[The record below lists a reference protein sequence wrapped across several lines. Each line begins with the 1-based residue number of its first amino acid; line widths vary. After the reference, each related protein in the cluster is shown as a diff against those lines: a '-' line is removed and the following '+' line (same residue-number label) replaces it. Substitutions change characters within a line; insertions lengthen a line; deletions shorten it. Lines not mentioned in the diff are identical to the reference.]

1 MGDYNE
7 VRDASERF
15 GSIFIDSQA
24 KLFNKFIEDSSLI
37 DIPLGGYN
45 FTWTDKWGSKMSKLD
60 RFLVSDKFYE
70 YFPNITGVILEK
82 GIPDHRPILLKE
94 SHVDYGPTPFRFFHS
109 WMEMEGFH
117 DLVVNTW
124 TNDGIA
130 NDNGM
135 VQFKKKLQHLKNVIR
150 GWLGSKKAVSLDLK
164 NKHLDQLSSIDVK
177 VDLGI
182 ASEEDFKNRRD
193 SLMVLGDLERVEVKD
208 IAQKAR
214 IKWALEGDENTSF
227 FHGMLKKKRRQLAIK
242 GILKN
247 GDWIENPSMVKAEFL
262 GHFSSRFQQPNGIPP
277 SLDSE
282 FLNPI
287 SPSKREFLERPF
299 SRGEIKKA
307 VWDCGGDRAPGPDGF
322 TFKFF
327 TTFWDL
333 IEDDVIRFVHEYFR
347 TNLFPKGCNSSFIA
361 LIPKVNNAK
370 SVSDFRPISLIGCQ
384 YKIIGKLLANR
395 LSIVISDCVNPVQSA
410 FIKGRNILD
419 GPLILNEV
427 LAWHRQRKKEL
438 MVFKVDFEKAFDSL
452 RWDFLD
458 LILDKLGFG
467 STWRAWI
474 RGCLYNARSSVLVNG
489 SPTEEF
495 VIHRGL
501 RQGDPMSPFLFILA
515 MEGLHALTCKAEALG
530 LFKGVTIG
538 RDNLSISH
546 LMYADDAIFFGDWSW
561 INAQNLI
568 SMLRCFFLIS
578 GLQIN
583 IHKSSVL
590 GVGVHEAEV
599 THMANIIG
607 CGAAKFPLKYLGVPV
622 GCNMARCLNWNAV
635 LLKFSSKLSSWKARL
650 LSVGGRLSLIRSVLG
665 NLPIYYM
672 SLYPMHV
679 VIRKK
684 LESMRNK
691 FFIGGDP
698 VEKKLTWIKW
708 DKCLASKREGG
719 LGIGNIFGLN
729 IWLLFKWFWRF
740 FCDQSDL
747 WIRVIKSIHGPGGGI
762 NSDTNTSL
770 KRSTWGSILSSINS
784 LKSKG
789 IDLFSYYT
797 HKIGNGLDSS
807 FWSDLWCGN
816 QPLKVMFPRI
826 FLLETDKQCSIASR
840 VGLIDWSSVLRMVP
854 RGGEE
859 SSQFNALLSVIGST
873 SLSDQYDIW
882 QWSLNGLSGF
892 FVASVR
898 HLVDSWL
905 LDTCNDVTRWN
916 RLLPIKVNVFLWRL
930 KLNKLPSRVN
940 LDRRGID
947 VISINCSSCQ
957 GDLETVNHTFFN
969 CGLAKELWPLLAK
982 WWDLDIPMCG
992 NIAEWHAW
1000 IGDLHASSKVRL
1012 AIEGVGGT
1020 LLWSI

>member
-1 MGDYNE
+1 MYCVKKPQGC
-7 VRDASERF
+7 
-15 GSIFIDSQA
+15 
-24 KLFNKFIEDSSLI
+24 
-37 DIPLGGYN
+37 IP
-45 FTWTDKWGSKMSKLD
+45 
-60 RFLVSDKFYE
+60 
-70 YFPNITGVILEK
+70 
-82 GIPDHRPILLKE
+82 KE
-94 SHVDYGPTPFRFFHS
+94 SH
-109 WMEMEGFH
+109 
-117 DLVVNTW
+117 

-193 SLMVLGDLERVEVKD
+193 SLLVLGDLERVEVKY

-247 GDWIENPSMVKAEFL
+247 GDLIENPSMVKAEFL
-262 GHFSSRFQQPNGIPP
+262 GHFSSQFQQPNGIPP

-287 SPSKREFLERPF
+287 SSSKREFLERPF

-333 IEDDVIRFVHEYFR
+333 IENDVIRFVHEYFR
-347 TNLFPKGCNSSFIA
+347 TNLFPK
-361 LIPKVNNAK
+361 
-370 SVSDFRPISLIGCQ
+370 
-384 YKIIGKLLANR
+384 
-395 LSIVISDCVNPVQSA
+395 
-410 FIKGRNILD
+410 
-419 GPLILNEV
+419 V

-474 RGCLYNARSSVLVNG
+474 RGCLYNSRSSVLVNG
-489 SPTEEF
+489 SQTEEF

-501 RQGDPMSPFLFILA
+501 RQGDPI
-515 MEGLHALTCKAEALG
+515 
-530 LFKGVTIG
+530 
-538 RDNLSISH
+538 
-546 LMYADDAIFFGDWSW
+546 
-561 INAQNLI
+561 
-568 SMLRCFFLIS
+568 
-578 GLQIN
+578 
-583 IHKSSVL
+583 
-590 GVGVHEAEV
+590 
-599 THMANIIG
+599 
-607 CGAAKFPLKYLGVPV
+607 
-622 GCNMARCLNWNAV
+622 
-635 LLKFSSKLSSWKARL
+635 
-650 LSVGGRLSLIRSVLG
+650 
-665 NLPIYYM
+665 
-672 SLYPMHV
+672 
-679 VIRKK
+679 
-684 LESMRNK
+684 
-691 FFIGGDP
+691 
-698 VEKKLTWIKW
+698 
-708 DKCLASKREGG
+708 
-719 LGIGNIFGLN
+719 
-729 IWLLFKWFWRF
+729 F

-873 SLSDQYDIW
+873 SLSDQYDVW
-882 QWSLNGLSGF
+882 
-892 FVASVR
+892 
-898 HLVDSWL
+898 HLVDS
-905 LDTCNDVTRWN
+905 
-916 RLLPIKVNVFLWRL
+916 
-930 KLNKLPSRVN
+930 
-940 LDRRGID
+940 
-947 VISINCSSCQ
+947 
-957 GDLETVNHTFFN
+957 
-969 CGLAKELWPLLAK
+969 
-982 WWDLDIPMCG
+982 
-992 NIAEWHAW
+992 
-1000 IGDLHASSKVRL
+1000 
-1012 AIEGVGGT
+1012 
-1020 LLWSI
+1020 

>member
-1 MGDYNE
+1 MK
-7 VRDASERF
+7 VRDAMKEWL
-15 GSIFIDSQA
+15 IFIDSQA
-24 KLFNKFIEDSSLI
+24 KLLTSFIEDSSLN
-37 DIPLGGYN
+37 DIPFMSYN
-45 FTWTDKWGSKMSKLD
+45 FTWTDKC
-60 RFLVSDKFYE
+60 
-70 YFPNITGVILEK
+70 
-82 GIPDHRPILLKE
+82 H
-94 SHVDYGPTPFRFFHS
+94 FR
-109 WMEMEGFH
+109 E
-117 DLVVNTW
+117 VVNDW

-193 SLMVLGDLERVEVKD
+193 SLMVLGDLERVE
-208 IAQKAR
+208 
-214 IKWALEGDENTSF
+214 ET
-227 FHGMLKKKRRQLAIK
+227 
-242 GILKN
+242 
-247 GDWIENPSMVKAEFL
+247 
-262 GHFSSRFQQPNGIPP
+262 PNR
-277 SLDSE
+277 D
-282 FLNPI
+282 
-287 SPSKREFLERPF
+287 
-299 SRGEIKKA
+299 
-307 VWDCGGDRAPGPDGF
+307 GGRLQDAS
-322 TFKFF
+322 
-327 TTFWDL
+327 DL
-333 IEDDVIRFVHEYFR
+333 QS
-347 TNLFPKGCNSSFIA
+347 KGCVF
-361 LIPKVNNAK
+361 
-370 SVSDFRPISLIGCQ
+370 VSTAAGGGGYVELSQTLREVKGCWEAFLTVDTMRDRRVDARRLRRRVRLREAHN
-384 YKIIGKLLANR
+384 GLGDVR
-395 LSIVISDCVNPVQSA
+395 RRMWLSIVISDCVNPVQSA

-474 RGCLYNARSSVLVNG
+474 RGCLYNSRSFVLVNG
-489 SPTEEF
+489 SQTEEF

-590 GVGVHEAEV
+590 GVGVHEAE
-599 THMANIIG
+599 
-607 CGAAKFPLKYLGVPV
+607 
-622 GCNMARCLNWNAV
+622 
-635 LLKFSSKLSSWKARL
+635 FSSKLSSWKARL

-672 SLYPMHV
+672 SLYPMPV
-679 VIRKK
+679 AIRKK

-708 DKCLASKREGG
+708 DKCLASKREG
-719 LGIGNIFGLN
+719 
-729 IWLLFKWFWRF
+729 
-740 FCDQSDL
+740 
-747 WIRVIKSIHGPGGGI
+747 
-762 NSDTNTSL
+762 
-770 KRSTWGSILSSINS
+770 KRTKT

-789 IDLFSYYT
+789 IDLFSYCT

-826 FLLETDKQCSIASR
+826 FLIETDKQCSIASR
-840 VGLIDWSSVLRMVP
+840 VGLIDWSSVLWRVP
-854 RGGEE
+854 RGGKE
-859 SSQFNALLSVIGST
+859 SSQFNALLSIIGST
-873 SLSDQYDIW
+873 SLSDQWDVW

-892 FVASVR
+892 SVASVR

-905 LDTCNDVTRWN
+905 LDTCNDATRW
-916 RLLPIKVNVFLWRL
+916 KSMFFF
-930 KLNKLPSRVN
+930 
-940 LDRRGID
+940 G
-947 VISINCSSCQ
+947 
-957 GDLETVNHTFFN
+957 GDLVTVNHTFFN
-969 CGLAKELWPLLAK
+969 CGLAKELWSILAK
-982 WWDLDIPMCG
+982 LWDLDIPMCG

-1000 IGDLHASSKVRL
+1000 LGDLHVSSKVRL

-1020 LLWSI
+1020 LLWSIWNFRNNLIFSSTPPKKSMIWDSVVSQSFLWISSRNLKCKISWIGVLT

>member
-1 MGDYNE
+1 
-7 VRDASERF
+7 
-15 GSIFIDSQA
+15 
-24 KLFNKFIEDSSLI
+24 
-37 DIPLGGYN
+37 
-45 FTWTDKWGSKMSKLD
+45 
-60 RFLVSDKFYE
+60 
-70 YFPNITGVILEK
+70 
-82 GIPDHRPILLKE
+82 
-94 SHVDYGPTPFRFFHS
+94 
-109 WMEMEGFH
+109 
-117 DLVVNTW
+117 
-124 TNDGIA
+124 
-130 NDNGM
+130 
-135 VQFKKKLQHLKNVIR
+135 
-150 GWLGSKKAVSLDLK
+150 
-164 NKHLDQLSSIDVK
+164 
-177 VDLGI
+177 
-182 ASEEDFKNRRD
+182 
-193 SLMVLGDLERVEVKD
+193 
-208 IAQKAR
+208 
-214 IKWALEGDENTSF
+214 
-227 FHGMLKKKRRQLAIK
+227 
-242 GILKN
+242 
-247 GDWIENPSMVKAEFL
+247 
-262 GHFSSRFQQPNGIPP
+262 
-277 SLDSE
+277 
-282 FLNPI
+282 
-287 SPSKREFLERPF
+287 
-299 SRGEIKKA
+299 
-307 VWDCGGDRAPGPDGF
+307 
-322 TFKFF
+322 
-327 TTFWDL
+327 
-333 IEDDVIRFVHEYFR
+333 
-347 TNLFPKGCNSSFIA
+347 
-361 LIPKVNNAK
+361 
-370 SVSDFRPISLIGCQ
+370 
-384 YKIIGKLLANR
+384 
-395 LSIVISDCVNPVQSA
+395 
-410 FIKGRNILD
+410 
-419 GPLILNEV
+419 
-427 LAWHRQRKKEL
+427 
-438 MVFKVDFEKAFDSL
+438 
-452 RWDFLD
+452 
-458 LILDKLGFG
+458 
-467 STWRAWI
+467 
-474 RGCLYNARSSVLVNG
+474 
-489 SPTEEF
+489 
-495 VIHRGL
+495 
-501 RQGDPMSPFLFILA
+501 
-515 MEGLHALTCKAEALG
+515 
-530 LFKGVTIG
+530 
-538 RDNLSISH
+538 
-546 LMYADDAIFFGDWSW
+546 
-561 INAQNLI
+561 
-568 SMLRCFFLIS
+568 MLRCFFLIS

-672 SLYPMHV
+672 SLYPMPV
-679 VIRKK
+679 AIRKK

-719 LGIGNIFGLN
+719 LGIGSIFGLN
-729 IWLLFKWFWRF
+729 IGLLFKWFWRF

-789 IDLFSYYT
+789 IDLFSYCT
-797 HKIGNGLDSS
+797 RKIGNGLDSS

-840 VGLIDWSSVLRMVP
+840 VGLIDWSSVLRRVP

-873 SLSDQYDIW
+873 SLSDQCDVW

-892 FVASVR
+892 SVASVR

-905 LDTCNDVTRWN
+905 LDTCNDATRWN

-947 VISINCSSCQ
+947 VISINCPSCQ

-969 CGLAKELWPLLAK
+969 CGLAKELWSLLAK

-1000 IGDLHASSKVRL
+1000 LGDLHVSSKVRL

-1020 LLWSI
+1020 LLWSIWNFRNNLIFSSTPPKKSMIWDSVVSQSFLWISSRNPKCKISWIASGAQDTSTSPEPKQGRRVTEDQDDSIVQVRKGKAGDGNRGRESGKKKTHRQTGGGHGRRPSGETILERGDEAIIRKAARQKR

>member
-1 MGDYNE
+1 MNCFSINVQGLGDLNKRRWIRDLCHRNMVNLLAIQESKMSQVNLWVLRQLWGNSQFDFASSSARGMSGGIISIWNCNIFLKSNIMCNDNYVVVDGRWVPGNLNIRWINVYAPQNLSSKIALWSSLSNLIVSWDGIVVVMGDYNE

-15 GSIFIDSQA
+15 GSIFIDRQA

-94 SHVDYGPTPFRFFHS
+94 SHVEIKDIDSFS
-109 WMEMEGFH
+109 
-117 DLVVNTW
+117 
-124 TNDGIA
+124 
-130 NDNGM
+130 
-135 VQFKKKLQHLKNVIR
+135 FKKKLQHLKNVIC
-150 GWLGSKKAVSLDLK
+150 GWLGSKKAISLDLK

-214 IKWALEGDENTSF
+214 IKWALEGDKNTSF

-277 SLDSE
+277 SLDSK

-347 TNLFPKGCNSSFIA
+347 TNLFPKGCNFSFIA
-361 LIPKVNNAK
+361 LIPK
-370 SVSDFRPISLIGCQ
+370 
-384 YKIIGKLLANR
+384 
-395 LSIVISDCVNPVQSA
+395 
-410 FIKGRNILD
+410 
-419 GPLILNEV
+419 
-427 LAWHRQRKKEL
+427 
-438 MVFKVDFEKAFDSL
+438 
-452 RWDFLD
+452 
-458 LILDKLGFG
+458 
-467 STWRAWI
+467 
-474 RGCLYNARSSVLVNG
+474 
-489 SPTEEF
+489 
-495 VIHRGL
+495 
-501 RQGDPMSPFLFILA
+501 
-515 MEGLHALTCKAEALG
+515 GLHALTCKAEALG

-622 GCNMARCLNWNAV
+622 GCNMARCLNWNV
-635 LLKFSSKLSSWKARL
+635 RFSLSF
-650 LSVGGRLSLIRSVLG
+650 SLITVFRG
-665 NLPIYYM
+665 KPF
-672 SLYPMHV
+672 
-679 VIRKK
+679 IRMK

-698 VEKKLTWIKW
+698 VEKKLTW

-719 LGIGNIFGLN
+719 LGIGSIFGLN
-729 IWLLFKWFWRF
+729 IGFLFKWFWIF

-789 IDLFSYYT
+789 IDLFSYCT
-797 HKIGNGLDSS
+797 RKIGNGMYSS

-816 QPLKVMFPRI
+816 QPLKVMFPCI
-826 FLLETDKQCSIASR
+826 FLFETDKQCSIASR
-840 VGLIDWSSVLRMVP
+840 VGLIDWSSVLRRVP

-873 SLSDQYDIW
+873 SLSDQCDVW
-882 QWSLNGLSGF
+882 QWSLNGLSSF
-892 FVASVR
+892 SVASVR

-905 LDTCNDVTRWN
+905 LDTCNDATRWN

-930 KLNKLPSRVN
+930 NLNKLPSRVN

-947 VISINCSSCQ
+947 VIWITCPSCQ

-969 CGLAKELWPLLAK
+969 CGLAKELWSLLAK

-1000 IGDLHASSKVRL
+1000 LGDLHVSSKVRL

-1020 LLWSI
+1020 LLWSIWNFRNNLIFSSTPPKKSMIWDSVVSQSFLWISSRNPKCKISWIGWLYNPIATIISM